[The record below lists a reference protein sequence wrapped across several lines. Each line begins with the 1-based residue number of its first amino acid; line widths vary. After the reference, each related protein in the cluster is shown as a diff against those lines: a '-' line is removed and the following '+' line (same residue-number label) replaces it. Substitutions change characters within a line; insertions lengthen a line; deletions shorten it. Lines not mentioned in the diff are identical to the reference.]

1 MQEKILD
8 LLKKSPEYVSGEE
21 ISSHLK
27 ISRQALWK
35 HIHALIDAGYDIA
48 AVPHLGYRLVSSPD
62 RLFPSEV
69 TRRLNT
75 RFVGKKIHY
84 FDSVSST
91 MDDALRLAL
100 SGSPEGTAVI
110 AESQTK
116 GRGRLGRDWYSPK
129 YKGVYFS
136 LILRPLI
143 PPNQAPLLTLM
154 SAVSLCEAI
163 KENTGLAC
171 QIKWPN
177 DILLHNKKVGGIL
190 TELNGETDVSRFM
203 VIGIG
208 INVNNDKRS
217 MLPQST
223 SLKEIKKQDI
233 SRVELLQEIFRR
245 LESNYLAF
253 QKKGSAYITGEWR
266 EWNITLGRRVKV
278 TCHKEHIEGEAVDI
292 DADGGLLVR
301 NDPGLIRKVL
311 AGDVTH
317 CR

>member
-84 FDSVSST
+84 FDTVSST